1 MFTITKLQKNVLTR
15 ILICVLCV
23 SLVAPISV
31 QAASSSG
38 KDTTKVTEETRYR
51 VEFNED
57 ILIKSTANLQNLSL
71 ASKELDEVVF
81 TVMAGKDEFTIG
93 FYVGDS
99 DFDIDVLLAKIQDT
113 VDDINY
119 DIAHEE
125 RISGNAAIRLEELEV
140 KYFDITTSATDMSS
154 RSNTPEIVQQLSGV
168 RDVYSLVKP
177 GTSEMMREASPDIK
191 NGSRSNTIG
200 GSYHYLGI
208 LVDQT
213 YTYWH
218 NQLTGSNTICNA
230 SILSPHAGDGNNRY
244 ASGFQWFPDYVDVNF
259 YTDVATNENRT
270 KLWYKYTTS
279 TLAKLNVDSNEAL
292 EMEVV
297 FYNYTNASSLSN
309 RGHAFQLLKSGSTW
323 ATNQPNS
330 YRDTAFCDSEEEVS
344 FCVGVD
350 DTSDLKANTWYYW
363 YINGTKGTT
372 SDNYVNDGRFKVI
385 AQRGYRAL
393 GSGTWSVFSEEHES
407 ILSLGLGSN
416 YNWVPANQNAWD
428 LADAN
433 DDWNFVAATDPVK

>member
-1 MFTITKLQKNVLTR
+1 MKVQSRVLTL
-15 ILICVLCV
+15 ILVCLLCV
-23 SLVAPISV
+23 PLAVPIPA
-31 QAASSSG
+31 QAASPSE
-38 KDTTKVTEETRYR
+38 KDTAEEAGVARYR

-57 ILIKSTANLQNLSL
+57 ISIISTINLQNLSL
-71 ASKELDEVVF
+71 VSNELDEVVF
-81 TVMAGKDEFTIG
+81 TVNAGKDEFTIG
-93 FYVGDS
+93 FYVGES

-119 DIAHEE
+119 DITHEE
-125 RISGNAAIRLEELEV
+125 RIAGNAAIQLDELEV
-140 KYFDITTSATDMSS
+140 KYFDITTIEAGAST
-154 RSNTPEIVQQLSGV
+154 RSLTPEIVQQLSGV
-168 RDVYSLVKP
+168 RDFYSLDKP
-177 GTSEMMREASPDIK
+177 GASEALHEELPTIE
-191 NGSRSNTIG
+191 NGARANTIG

-259 YTDVATNENRT
+259 YTDVAANENRT

-297 FYNYTNASSLSN
+297 FYNYTNASTVSN

-330 YRDTAFCDSEEEVS
+330 YRDTAFCDSEDEVS

-372 SDNYVNDGRFKVI
+372 SNNYANDGRFKVV

-407 ILSLGLGSN
+407 ILSLGLSSN
-416 YNWVPANQNAWD
+416 NNWVPANQNAWD
-428 LADAN
+428 LAEAN
-433 DDWNFVAATDPVK
+433 DDWNFVASTDPVK

>member
-1 MFTITKLQKNVLTR
+1 MKLHSRVLAL
-15 ILICVLCV
+15 ILVCLLCV
-23 SLVAPISV
+23 SFVAPIYA
-31 QAASSSG
+31 QAVSSSG
-38 KDTTKVTEETRYR
+38 KDAAKDPGVAKYR
-51 VEFNED
+51 VEFNDD
-57 ILIKSTANLQNLSL
+57 ILISSAINLQNLSL
-71 ASKELDEVVF
+71 VSDELDEVVF
-81 TVMAGKDEFTIG
+81 TVNAGKDEFTIG

-99 DFDIDVLLAKIQDT
+99 VFDIDVLLAKIQNT
-113 VDDINY
+113 VDDINF
-119 DIAHEE
+119 DISNEE
-125 RISGNAAIRLEELEV
+125 RIAGNAVIQLDELEV
-140 KYFDITTSATDMSS
+140 KYFDITTIEPDEST
-154 RSNTPEIVQQLSGV
+154 RSLTPEIIQQLSGV
-168 RDVYSLVKP
+168 REFYSLDNSV
-177 GTSEMMREASPDIK
+177 TSELQYEELPTVENAA
-191 NGSRSNTIG
+191 RSNTIG

-218 NQLTGSNTICNA
+218 NQLTGSNTICNV

-259 YTDVATNENRT
+259 YTDVVENENRT

-297 FYNYTNASSLSN
+297 FYNYANASSVSN

-330 YRDTAFCDSEEEVS
+330 YRDTAFCDSEDEVS

-372 SDNYVNDGRFKVI
+372 ANNYANDGRFKVV

-407 ILSLGLGSN
+407 ILSLGLSSN
-416 YNWVPANQNAWD
+416 NNWVPANQNAWD
-428 LADAN
+428 LAESN
-433 DDWNFVAATDPVK
+433 DDWNFVASTDPVK